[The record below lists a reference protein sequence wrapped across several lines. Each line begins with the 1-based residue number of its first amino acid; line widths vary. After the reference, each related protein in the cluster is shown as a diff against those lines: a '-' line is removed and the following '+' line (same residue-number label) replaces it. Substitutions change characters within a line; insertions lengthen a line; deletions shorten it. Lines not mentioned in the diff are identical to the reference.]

1 MAPVLPF
8 ICEEIYQGLTQ
19 QEDKSI
25 HYEEYPVAN
34 EKLINK
40 ELESSVQLAKDIIKS
55 VRNLRVKLKLPNK
68 QPLNSITIISDDNLI
83 PKQIEII
90 EDLIKNE
97 INVKN
102 IIIDTKVDDWIQY
115 DLKPNFQ
122 MLGPKLGKDI
132 NKVVSYLSNLD
143 DSEKRALLKQS
154 NFLIENLDI
163 KVSEIDIKLSSKS
176 ESENF
181 EIVEKFGIILDTE
194 ISEDLKKERLSR
206 EIVSIIQQK
215 RKSDGFEITDRVKVE
230 VISNE
235 AIIKSSISD
244 FDEYIKNETLATDL
258 VFINKVGNE
267 KVLDYNFGVE
277 LQKSTNKS

>member
-1 MAPVLPF
+1 
-8 ICEEIYQGLTQ
+8 
-19 QEDKSI
+19 
-25 HYEEYPVAN
+25 
-34 EKLINK
+34 
-40 ELESSVQLAKDIIKS
+40 
-55 VRNLRVKLKLPNK
+55 
-68 QPLNSITIISDDNLI
+68 
-83 PKQIEII
+83 
-90 EDLIKNE
+90 
-97 INVKN
+97 
-102 IIIDTKVDDWIQY
+102 
-115 DLKPNFQ
+115 

-215 RKSDGFEITDRVKVE
+215 RKSDGYEITDRVKVE
-230 VISNE
+230 VISDE
-235 AIIKSSISD
+235 EIIKSSISD
-244 FDEYIKNETLATDL
+244 FNEYIKNETLATDL

-267 KVLDYNFGVE
+267 KVLDYNFSVE
-277 LQKSTNKS
+277 LQNSTNKS

>member
-1 MAPVLPF
+1 
-8 ICEEIYQGLTQ
+8 LTQ
-19 QEDKSI
+19 QENKSI

-68 QPLNSITIISDDNLI
+68 QPLNSITIVSDDNLI

-97 INVKN
+97 VNVKN
-102 IIIDTKVDDWIQY
+102 IIIDPKVDDWIQY

-132 NKVVSYLSNLD
+132 NKVVNYLSNLD

-176 ESENF
+176 DSENF

-215 RKSDGFEITDRVKVE
+215 RKSDGYEITDRVKVE
-230 VISNE
+230 VISDE
-235 AIIKSSISD
+235 EIIKSSISD
-244 FDEYIKNETLATDL
+244 FNEYIKNETLATDL
-258 VFINKVGNE
+258 VFISKVGDE
-267 KVLDYNFGVE
+267 KVLDYNFSVE
-277 LQKSTNKS
+277 LQNSTNKS